1 MGGRRSCKAPH
12 GIATPTAGMLDPRHR
27 LEHGWF
33 AACAEADA
41 TYARAIMSDTHAVIS
56 ARASGTF
63 EIGGELAVNRLG
75 FGAMR
80 LTGEGIWGE
89 PRDPNECRRVL
100 RRAVELDV
108 KLIDTADSYG
118 PEVSER
124 LIAEALYPYPDDLV
138 IATKGGLERPGP
150 NHWVANCRPD
160 RLRRCCEASLRR
172 LGLERIDLYQLHTVD
187 PKVPIED
194 SVAALAEL
202 QEEGKIRHVGVSN
215 VSVEQ
220 LERAQQIVQIVSVQ
234 NHYNVSDRASEDVL
248 RFCEDA
254 QIPFMAYFPLA
265 AGELA
270 ESGTALAE
278 IADGHGA
285 TPSQVALAWL
295 LQRSPLIVPIPG
307 TSSIAHFDQNVDAIE
322 LELQDDE
329 LEALDELA
337 PAT

>member
-1 MGGRRSCKAPH
+1 VPAHP
-12 GIATPTAGMLDPRHR
+12 
-27 LEHGWF
+27 
-33 AACAEADA
+33 
-41 TYARAIMSDTHAVIS
+41 DTL
-56 ARASGTF
+56 T
-63 EIGGELAVNRLG
+63 IGGDLEVFRLG

-80 LTGEGIWGE
+80 ITGPGVWGE
-89 PRDPNECRRVL
+89 PPDPAGIRALLRHLTERDVN
-100 RRAVELDV
+100 
-108 KLIDTADSYG
+108 LIDTADAYG

-124 LIAEALYPYPDDLV
+124 LIADALRPYPDNLV
-138 IATKGGLERPGP
+138 IATKGGFERPGP
-150 NHWVANCRPD
+150 GQWVPNGRPD
-160 RLRRCCEASLRR
+160 RLRRCCEASLMR
-172 LGLERIDLYQLHTVD
+172 LGVERIDLYQLHTVD

-220 LERAQQIVQIVSVQ
+220 LERAQQIVQIASVQ

-248 RFCEDA
+248 RYCEEA
-254 QIPFMAYFPLA
+254 QIPFLAYFPLA

-270 ESGTALAE
+270 EPGTALAE

-295 LQRSPLIVPIPG
+295 LQRSRLIVPIPG
-307 TSSIAHFDQNVDAIE
+307 TSSIAHFDQNVDAVQLE
-322 LELQDDE
+322 LEDDE